1 MCMIFLILTSNSKMI
16 KVGQKTTLE
25 SVKSSIESEEAFISS
40 ERRKDT
46 LHNDG
51 DILFYY
57 QDN

>member
-1 MCMIFLILTSNSKMI
+1 MI

-25 SVKSSIESEEAFISS
+25 SVKSSIESEEAFILS

-57 QDN
+57 QDNQLYQLISD